1 MEEETEQKNHTK
13 TAASGEKTSDE
24 VPAEEKT
31 VSELDELR
39 QSYDELNDRYLR
51 LAADF
56 ENFKKRNARDTESR
70 ISYAIEQFAVEILEI
85 VDNLE
90 RALASDD
97 ARLREGLEQI
107 HKFMVST
114 LQKRGI
120 EPIECIDKP
129 FDPASHEAI
138 AYVPSDVDEGI
149 VIDDIFRGYRMN
161 DKVIRCAKVAV
172 SQGKTK
178 ED

>member
-1 MEEETEQKNHTK
+1 MEEETEQKNPTN
-13 TAASGEKTSDE
+13 TAASREEASGE

-39 QSYDELNDRYLR
+39 QSYDELNNRYLR

-56 ENFKKRNARDTESR
+56 ENFKKRTARETETR

-120 EPIECIDKP
+120 EPIECIDRP
-129 FDPASHEAI
+129 FDPESQEAI
-138 AYVPSDVDEGI
+138 AYVPCDVDEGI
-149 VIDDIFRGYRMN
+149 VIDDIFHGYRMN
-161 DKVIRCAKVAV
+161 EKVIRCAKVAV
-172 SQGKTK
+172 SQGKKK